1 MKSCQSLLCSTQQPA
16 LRAAVSPS
24 CLPVPV
30 WRISAQRHSLSA
42 TGPRA
47 PATTSPIST
56 ASGSPLWTPTRS
68 LSIRLRRRPWR
79 EARNAPKSAAAK
91 SAASSCSRRRRRWME
106 GGRGGEILTPQ
117 RRNKKEVLRMD
128 GWDLQKQEHVTDW
141 QWAPSPSSLVLSESS
156 QTTSNGPI
164 FRVFIRV

>member
-79 EARNAPKSAAAK
+79 EARNAPKSADAK

-117 RRNKKEVLRMD
+117 RRNKKRSVED
-128 GWDLQKQEHVTDW
+128 GWMRSTKTRTCDW
-141 QWAPSPSSLVLSESS
+141 LTMSPFSFITGAFRIES
-156 QTTSNGPI
+156 NNLKRPH
-164 FRVFIRV
+164 F